1 MWKFEIKRKHS
12 NAFSRSRLSTKSSRI
27 KEGTKKRKLL
37 CESKEKKRSLRSRK
51 KTSSKSK
58 KESPKL
64 KENTEFEIVSYINQ
78 KREEEIKRFKKYS
91 EEFSTRV
98 QEIRKEMSTLNNRW
112 QWRKKMDLQ
121 DELFEKENYI
131 RKFESGEYLKEFEKK
146 VEPYVYKINF
156 LKKLDSGENINVA
169 SQSHP
174 SNSKYR
180 RVGTG
185 KKYQKE
191 SLELELKLKLKE
203 KNVEMP
209 IYLVQGDICTECNEP
224 MMILGSE
231 SLLACPKCKRTRVF
245 IQATSSRIA
254 YGEEVEFTSFSYKRQ
269 NHFQEWLTCF
279 QAKES
284 TEIPLKTLE
293 SVMEMLWVMGVRS
306 CNEVTSII
314 VREALKKL
322 KLRKI
327 YENTAQITSRI
338 SGRPPPRM
346 TPQQEEQARNMFS
359 AIQQPFNKHC
369 PPDRRNFLSYAY
381 ACYKIVEL
389 MGWDEYKSSFSLLK
403 GQDKLK
409 KQDQIFKFICQDLDW
424 EFIESSRE

>member
-1 MWKFEIKRKHS
+1 
-12 NAFSRSRLSTKSSRI
+12 
-27 KEGTKKRKLL
+27 
-37 CESKEKKRSLRSRK
+37 
-51 KTSSKSK
+51 
-58 KESPKL
+58 
-64 KENTEFEIVSYINQ
+64 
-78 KREEEIKRFKKYS
+78 
-91 EEFSTRV
+91 
-98 QEIRKEMSTLNNRW
+98 
-112 QWRKKMDLQ
+112 
-121 DELFEKENYI
+121 
-131 RKFESGEYLKEFEKK
+131 
-146 VEPYVYKINF
+146 
-156 LKKLDSGENINVA
+156 
-169 SQSHP
+169 
-174 SNSKYR
+174 
-180 RVGTG
+180 
-185 KKYQKE
+185 
-191 SLELELKLKLKE
+191 
-203 KNVEMP
+203 
-209 IYLVQGDICTECNEP
+209 
-224 MMILGSE
+224 
-231 SLLACPKCKRTRVF
+231 
-245 IQATSSRIA
+245 
-254 YGEEVEFTSFSYKRQ
+254 
-269 NHFQEWLTCF
+269 
-279 QAKES
+279 
-284 TEIPLKTLE
+284 
-293 SVMEMLWVMGVRS
+293 MEMLWVMGVRS